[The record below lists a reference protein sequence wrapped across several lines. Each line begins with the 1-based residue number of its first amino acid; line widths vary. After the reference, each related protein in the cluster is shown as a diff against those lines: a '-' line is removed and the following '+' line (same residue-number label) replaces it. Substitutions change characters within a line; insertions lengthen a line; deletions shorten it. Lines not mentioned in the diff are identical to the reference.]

1 MSSRNYIHIGS
12 SDMWDIYLKRI
23 EDRLMLKRY
32 TSLDYDY
39 MQEYID
45 NNVDLLDEW
54 RESVS
59 NWYTEEWYDDWREGY
74 EYHYDDY
81 FTYDSDT
88 DEYYDEN
95 DWDMT
100 RDWFYTTDN
109 TDKEEFIER
118 VMDTFNEE
126 YFRWN
131 YERNGMTEDRLREIV
146 WQYYDDCFKYREELK
161 ERNKPH
167 WKVFNYYK

>member
-1 MSSRNYIHIGS
+1 MSSREYIQIGS
-12 SDMWDIYLKRI
+12 SDMWEIYLKRI

-32 TSLDYDY
+32 TPLDYDY

-54 RESVS
+54 REDVS
-59 NWYTEEWYDDWREGY
+59 NWYTEDWYDEWREHY
-74 EYHYDDY
+74 EYRYDDY
-81 FTYDSDT
+81 FTDDSDT
-88 DEYYDEN
+88 GEYYDEN

-109 TDKEEFIER
+109 TNKEEFIER

-126 YFRWN
+126 YYRWN
-131 YERNGMTEDRLREIV
+131 YERIEMTEDRLRDII
-146 WQYYDDCFKYREELK
+146 WQYYDDCFKYKEELA

>member
-12 SDMWDIYLKRI
+12 SDMWEIYLKRI

-32 TSLDYDY
+32 TPVDYDY

-45 NNVDLLDEW
+45 NNVDLLSEWQEDVYHWNTEDWYDEW
-54 RESVS
+54 REH
-59 NWYTEEWYDDWREGY
+59 Y
-74 EYHYDDY
+74 EYRYEDY

-88 DEYYDEN
+88 DEYYDDN

-109 TDKEEFIER
+109 TNKEDFIER

-126 YFRWN
+126 YYRWN
-131 YERNGMTEDRLREIV
+131 YERIEMTEDRLRDIV
-146 WQYYDDCFKYREELK
+146 WQYYDDCFKYKEELK

>member
-1 MSSRNYIHIGS
+1 MSSRNYVRIGS
-12 SDMWDIYLKRI
+12 SDMWEIYLKRI

-32 TSLDYDY
+32 TPVDYDY

-54 RESVS
+54 REDVS
-59 NWYTEEWYDDWREGY
+59 NWYTEDWYDEWREHY

-81 FTYDSDT
+81 FTYDSDL

-100 RDWFYTTDN
+100 RDWFYTTDTTN
-109 TDKEEFIER
+109 KEDFIER

-131 YERNGMTEDRLREIV
+131 YERIEMTEDRLREIV
-146 WQYYDDCFKYREELK
+146 WQYYDDCFKYKEELK